1 MLILFFLSSF
11 LLFKSGL
18 TDSGILLRGDMFDTQ
33 MENKNFRQKP
43 THIRQLGYVRE
54 YKICDTCYI
63 IRPLRST
70 HCGICDNCIL
80 RFDHHCPWIGTCVGK
95 RNYPYFLFFL
105 VLLNLSQVFTVSVS
119 IAHIVIQTLENK
131 KNKEYEKS
139 DEIKNKD
146 SFLVGKVIMSL
157 YLIIFVL
164 LTMVFTTGLLIYH
177 IKIVKQEMTT
187 KEELKKFF
195 KNPFGNPYQR
205 STKQN
210 FSSIIFP
217 DVGKKTLT
225 DILIINEEM
234 YQKQKEYFKELNKK
248 KSEEKLAEKAKH
260 DDIKNKIID
269 SKDLLKEDDI
279 KINIIGNKDDEEQ
292 NIDSKDHFDIKEKET
307 YIEEQ
312 KSDNILHDSGD
323 DIKINKI
330 NNDNNKEIIS
340 NSSKKEKATMNSYSN
355 FNIEESQSY
364 IPEPIYKS
372 NINNDR
378 EVHIFPKIRKISSK
392 ISSSTQEKEKNVKN
406 NFDNFDDVHINES

>member
-11 LLFKSGL
+11 FLFKSGL

-43 THIRQLGYVRE
+43 THLRQLGYVRE

-105 VLLNLSQVFTVSVS
+105 VLLNISQIFTVAVS
-119 IAHIVIQTLENK
+119 IAHIIIQTMDNK
-131 KNKEYEKS
+131 KKYEKS
-139 DEIKNKD
+139 DGIKNED

-217 DVGKKTLT
+217 DIGKKTLT

-234 YQKQKEYFKELNKK
+234 YQKQNEYFK
-248 KSEEKLAEKAKH
+248 
-260 DDIKNKIID
+260 
-269 SKDLLKEDDI
+269 
-279 KINIIGNKDDEEQ
+279 
-292 NIDSKDHFDIKEKET
+292 
-307 YIEEQ
+307 
-312 KSDNILHDSGD
+312 
-323 DIKINKI
+323 
-330 NNDNNKEIIS
+330 
-340 NSSKKEKATMNSYSN
+340 
-355 FNIEESQSY
+355 
-364 IPEPIYKS
+364 
-372 NINNDR
+372 
-378 EVHIFPKIRKISSK
+378 
-392 ISSSTQEKEKNVKN
+392 
-406 NFDNFDDVHINES
+406 